1 MFILLCLT
9 FGLFLSVLEGIF
21 VDIGFLCQELWL
33 HNFVD
38 ETLEIQRTS
47 RLCYVFIAHRYHLRP
62 RFDLHFAPPPFPT
75 LFVAVLRILR
85 QFSFWGSEESVTVF
99 IGWGRIGHFE
109 LIFKLDIICV
119 LGVLF
124 VLVCE
129 ELRVEVVLIVDL
141 IVLAFLH
148 VFIWY
153 LSEYIGR
160 GRTVVVN
167 IDCVYVLLDW
177 LS

>member
-1 MFILLCLT
+1 M
-9 FGLFLSVLEGIF
+9 
-21 VDIGFLCQELWL
+21 
-33 HNFVD
+33 
-38 ETLEIQRTS
+38 
-47 RLCYVFIAHRYHLRP
+47 
-62 RFDLHFAPPPFPT
+62 
-75 LFVAVLRILR
+75 
-85 QFSFWGSEESVTVF
+85 TVF
-99 IGWGRIGHFE
+99 IGWGRIRHFE

-129 ELRVEVVLIVDL
+129 ELRAEVVLVLGL

-160 GRTVVVN
+160 GRTMVVN

-177 LS
+177 LSLVVVFCLLSLLLLWHQLTVEQVDHCLLFTGLFLTCDV